1 VADPDKVEL
10 SLQKKFEYET
20 LRRVVRQAKDAEAL
34 RRESLKLID
43 FMEAQQLQVM
53 RMLQQKWLG
62 D

>member
-20 LRRVVRQAKDAEAL
+20 LRRVVRQAKDAEML